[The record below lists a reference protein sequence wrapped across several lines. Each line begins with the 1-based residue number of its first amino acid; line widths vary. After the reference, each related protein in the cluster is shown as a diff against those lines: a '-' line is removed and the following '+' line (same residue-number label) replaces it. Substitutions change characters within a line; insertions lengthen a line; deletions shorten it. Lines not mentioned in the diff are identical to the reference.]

1 MLLHKSS
8 CVLKYNSFGMVK
20 QERQMKFQLKIF
32 LFPVIS
38 RDLGRSSPVSLDII
52 TAISFLVLSPVLHVS
67 YGIHLKFLETCP
79 F

>member
-1 MLLHKSS
+1 
-8 CVLKYNSFGMVK
+8 
-20 QERQMKFQLKIF
+20 MKFQLKIF

-67 YGIHLKFLETCP
+67 CGIHLKFLETCP